1 MKLGLG
7 VTGLSALSFKSLVKA
22 KDIEG
27 SFVHMV
33 YFWLKDPDDQKSRD
47 KFIKELTKFTDKV
60 KEIERIHIGYPADTS
75 RPVID
80 SSWTYSLV
88 VTFSSK
94 AAHDVYQEHDAHKKF
109 IENASNLW
117 NRVQIYDSELMK

>member
-1 MKLGLG
+1 M
-7 VTGLSALSFKSLVKA
+7 SAFSFKPPVKA

-33 YFWLKDPDDQKSRD
+33 YFWLKDPEDEKARD

-80 SSWTYSLV
+80 STWTYSLV
-88 VTFSSK
+88 VSFNSK
-94 AAHDVYQEHDAHKKF
+94 ADHDVYQEHEAHKKF
-109 IENASNLW
+109 IENASDLW
-117 NRVQIYDSELMK
+117 NRVQVYDSELM